1 MSEELKN
8 KLKQAREKLGLTQQ
22 QFAEKIGVP
31 YPTLFSWEQNKRT
44 PRGFALKALND
55 VLDAILAAE

>member
-8 KLKQAREKLGLTQQ
+8 KLKLAREKLGLTQQ
-22 QFAEKIGVP
+22 QFAEKIGAHP
-31 YPTLFSWEQNKRT
+31 KALREWEQNKRT
-44 PRGFALKALND
+44 PRGFTLKALND